1 MKNSPNSIKPLL
13 FSPSGEK
20 QVPHSV
26 ETGQLV
32 VNQLKSPV
40 SKIRRISRRRKLA
53 PLVLVKHNA
62 EHERL
67 GVGDNGAQ
75 RRRTGGDAALAEPT
89 EAQRLAAVP
98 AQCAL
103 CKFESLFLVIC
114 ACAIFE

>member
-1 MKNSPNSIKPLL
+1 ML

-40 SKIRRISRRRKLA
+40 GKIRRISRRRKLA

-62 EHERL
+62 ENERL

-75 RRRTGGDAALAEPT
+75 RRRTGGDAALAEAA
-89 EAQRLAAVP
+89 EAQRLAAEPLAGRV
-98 AQCAL
+98 AVSVLTAAGDAD
-103 CKFESLFLVIC
+103 VVVV
-114 ACAIFE
+114 AAVAAAGVAV